1 MLKKDSFNKVS
12 LGMSCADCVHFQ
24 TGPAKFEKVCAEI
37 GVDARSRAPDCYN
50 PDVFKLK
57 DIDDP
62 EMLKDLGNL
71 IRKFSPKQVRIMSFL
86 LARQGGSLAKV
97 KLKFGQPVYFSLGA
111 DYLSHYFKGYVV
123 SASEE
128 HVYVVS
134 KLKKAKDNTSLTL
147 LRTSVLTRSEYK
159 TLESSLLEEG
169 KVFMSDAERKKL
181 AKLPLAELIDKKG
194 RVPHVEQFKIDYE
207 PPTLANAPADWL
219 NIYEAASESKR
230 KKKKKPKGV
239 FFSSEDRSKPFVIDS
254 NQKKSS
260 KKPSKEK
267 AW

>member
-12 LGMSCADCVHFQ
+12 LGMTCADCVHFQ
-24 TGPAKFEKVCAEI
+24 TGPAKFEKICAEI
-37 GVDARSRAPDCYN
+37 GVDARSRAPDCYT

-57 DIDDP
+57 DIEDP
-62 EMLKDLGNL
+62 ELLKTLGNL
-71 IRKFSPKQVRIMSFL
+71 IRNFSPKQARILSFL

-97 KLKFGQPVYFSLGA
+97 KLKFGQPVYFSLGV
-111 DYLSHYFKGYVV
+111 DYVSHYFKGYVV
-123 SASEE
+123 SASED

-147 LRTSVLTRSEYK
+147 LRASVLTRSEYK

-169 KVFMSDAERKKL
+169 KVFMSEEERKRFG
-181 AKLPLAELIDKKG
+181 KLPIAELLDKKG

-207 PPTLANAPADWL
+207 PPTIDTAPVEWL
-219 NIYEAASESKR
+219 NIYEASTEGKR

-239 FFSSEDRSKPFVIDS
+239 FFNSEERRKPFVIES
-254 NQKKSS
+254 NRKKSS
-260 KKPSKEK
+260 KKSSNEK
-267 AW
+267 SW